1 MGDLHN
7 RLRHHGMLATS
18 GSWRRHWT
26 QPTGHQP
33 LRISTTA
40 LRLLAAWLRDAGAL
54 SHGAHRA
61 IWLPWAIWMSWVGV
75 LAQSVASAHAAS
87 PGQATVRG

>member
-7 RLRHHGMLATS
+7 RLRHHGMVATS

-26 QPTGHQP
+26 RPTGHQP
-33 LRISTTA
+33 LRISATA
-40 LRLLAAWLRDAGAL
+40 LGLLAAWLRDAAAL

-61 IWLPWAIWMSWVGV
+61 MWLPWAIWMSWVGV
-75 LAQSVASAHAAS
+75 LARSMTAVDTAAS
-87 PGQATVRG
+87 RQLLSR